1 MLSARLAAA
10 NALDIL
16 AGRAADFTP
25 YARELRRRLAVP
37 TVASWR
43 AKTALDRFPR
53 TTFTLLQAPLA
64 WRGIES
70 LLRADAE
77 EPADLGGPGGAALRA
92 AELLARLAGDPGK
105 AFAA

>member
-16 AGRAADFTP
+16 AGRAVDFSP

-53 TTFTLLQAPLA
+53 TTFTLLRAPLA

-77 EPADLGGPGGAALRA
+77 EPADVGGPGGAALRA
-92 AELLARLAGDPGK
+92 AELLARVTGDPGK
-105 AFAA
+105 AFT

>member
-10 NALDIL
+10 NALDVL
-16 AGRAADFTP
+16 AGRKADFRQ
-25 YARELRRRLAVP
+25 YAVELRRRLAVQSA
-37 TVASWR
+37 ASWR

-53 TTFTLLQAPLA
+53 TTFTLLRAPLA

-70 LLRADAE
+70 LLRAEAE
-77 EPADLGGPGGAALRA
+77 EPADVGGPGGAALRA
-92 AELLARLAGDPGK
+92 AELLARVAGDPGK